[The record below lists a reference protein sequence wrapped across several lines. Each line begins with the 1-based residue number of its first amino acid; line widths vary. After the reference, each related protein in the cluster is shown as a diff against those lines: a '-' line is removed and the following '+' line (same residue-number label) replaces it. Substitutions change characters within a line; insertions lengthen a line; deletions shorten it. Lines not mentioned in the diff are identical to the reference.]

1 MEKWQEE
8 AVKKSLSKFNVVKGK
23 NLPKQ
28 IYQEKRDCYS
38 DLADYVT
45 STDLK
50 YFGKICALYGLRR
63 TGKTVMMYQCIAN
76 LDPEIQEQS
85 VYIFCK
91 EPCDMLE
98 LEYVMDDLYEQG
110 FRYFFIDE
118 ITRVEDL
125 QAYGNVL
132 SDYFIT
138 IGTKVVIA
146 SGRPLSSVSSFA
158 NESGASKYVI
168 CGNGA
173 LLYDTENNEIL
184 YDKSIERKKA
194 LEIIKICEENSIF
207 YSIYTENL
215 TIAKSL
221 NYNILFFNNE
231 NKKMPDSKKT
241 SIKIMDDIYK
251 YVEENKNVN
260 VLKITICDENKVI
273 FGGIIRKLRAV
284 KNIDVLDVQHM
295 ARKVITLGTEEKAVE
310 YHYTEIANADVN
322 KWNAIEKLA
331 EKLNIN
337 KEEIATIG
345 DNMNDKQMI
354 ENAGLGV
361 IMENSAPYMKEFADV
376 VTASNNEDGVAK
388 AIEKY
393 ILEEN

>member
-1 MEKWQEE
+1 MYKLVAIYLDGTLLNSYGEVSSKNKQAIEKAE
-8 AVKKSLSKFNVVKGK
+8 
-23 NLPKQ
+23 KQ
-28 IYQEKRDCYS
+28 
-38 DLADYVT
+38 
-45 STDLK
+45 
-50 YFGKICALYGLRR
+50 
-63 TGKTVMMYQCIAN
+63 
-76 LDPEIQEQS
+76 
-85 VYIFCK
+85 
-91 EPCDMLE
+91 
-98 LEYVMDDLYEQG
+98 
-110 FRYFFIDE
+110 
-118 ITRVEDL
+118 
-125 QAYGNVL
+125 
-132 SDYFIT
+132 
-138 IGTKVVIA
+138 GTKVVIA

-184 YDKSIERKKA
+184 YEKSIERKKA